1 MAIDIFFAIMVIWGF
16 VFGYVHGPIKVFLT
30 IISVVV
36 SLLAAMKFTQ
46 LTAQLI
52 RETFQTRSPYL
63 PFLAFVITLVT
74 VLFIGRILSKII
86 EDGFLKASRLSWAVQ
101 LFSALITSAT
111 FTFLF
116 SVLIEFSIAAS
127 VIDPEIAKK
136 TSFTFPYVVKIPDYG
151 KTVVVTIA
159 PFAAQFIDYMRTSSE
174 QLMQP
179 VPPEEEFANEN
190 IPIDPSK
197 KDTQIINTQPY
208 NSAPIDSVFNPKPVL
223 NDSL

>member
-1 MAIDIFFAIMVIWGF
+1 MAIDIFFAVMVIWGF

-30 IISVVV
+30 IISIIV

-74 VLFIGRILSKII
+74 VLFLGRILSKII
-86 EDGFLKASRLSWAVQ
+86 EEGFLKASRLSWAVQ
-101 LFSALITSAT
+101 LFSGLITSAT

-116 SVLIEFSIAAS
+116 AVLIEFSIAAN

-136 TSFTFPYVVKIPDYG
+136 TSFSFPYVIKIPDYG
-151 KTVVVTIA
+151 KTTISTLA
-159 PFAAQFIDYMRTSSE
+159 PFASQFIDYMRNSSE
-174 QLMQP
+174 QLLNPLPQ
-179 VPPEEEFANEN
+179 EEELDNLN
-190 IPIDPSK
+190 PTIDSSQR
-197 KDTQIINTQPY
+197 DTQIINTQPF
-208 NSAPIDSVFNPKPVL
+208 NSPAIDTVSNPKKIT
-223 NDSL
+223 NDSI